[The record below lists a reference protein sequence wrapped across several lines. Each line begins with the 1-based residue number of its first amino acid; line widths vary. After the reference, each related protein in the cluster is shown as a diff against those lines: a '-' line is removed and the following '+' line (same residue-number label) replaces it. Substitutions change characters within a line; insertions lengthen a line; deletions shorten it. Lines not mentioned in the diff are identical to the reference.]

1 MYDTNIV
8 LTKPCCKIYKKKYV
22 YFHEKLIIH
31 IFVDFGQIYLL
42 YLIIWVV

>member
-8 LTKPCCKIYKKKYV
+8 LTKPCCKIYKKNV

-42 YLIIWVV
+42 Y